1 MGLLRRLVESVVSI
15 GIGNVV
21 AVLRYTRERKRLE
34 RRYPPPAPFPWLWPR
49 PDAGATVVGAADG
62 AMAIAGPTGAGGGA
76 TAVPGGFRLAET
88 WADPGQVAEV
98 VATPRG
104 ARVRFAVAGA
114 GADEPAAGAG
124 KPGAETTRN
133 RGPATLDL
141 SFLAPDLIEVTWRAP
156 LAGLP
161 LPERDWPEV
170 DVEFIPAPP
179 GKGWIL
185 RTAALEVHLA
195 PDARLGF
202 FEPGGRL
209 LREEWP
215 PLFAGENVCHRV
227 RLASGERLHG
237 LGERAAPVDLRGG
250 TYRMWNRDPGGAY
263 GPGAD
268 PVYLS
273 IPIYLS
279 RTMAEAGPDG
289 IGASEAGYLV
299 FYANSHPASF
309 DLGKADP
316 SVAEHRFAG
325 GGLRYYFIP
334 GSAARVLERYAD
346 LTGKPPLPPLWAFGY
361 HQCRWSYY
369 PEARV
374 RKLAADFARHDIP
387 VDAIHLDIHYMDGYR
402 VFTVDK
408 TRFPDL
414 AGLAKDLAAQGIRL
428 VTICDPGVK
437 RDPGYFLYREGLEE
451 EAFCTLPDGEVVIA
465 PVWPGPCAFPDFS
478 RPAVREWW
486 GGQYGRLLEAGVAG
500 FWQDMNEP
508 ATFVAAGE
516 PTLPLASRHAL
527 GDHRAVHN
535 LYGLFMNQAAYE
547 GLRRLD
553 PERRPFIVSRSG
565 WAGLQRYAWTWT
577 ADVRSDWACL
587 RQTIAT
593 IIGLGL
599 SGIPFSGS
607 DVGGF
612 NGEATPELYI
622 RWLQAS
628 AFMPFFRSHTM
639 IGTPDQEP
647 WSYGEPYT
655 TIARDFIRLRYSL
668 LPYIYTLAWEAAEKG
683 WPMVRPLFWS
693 EADAPTRAPADAPA
707 RAPARPATHES
718 PDDDTFLLGDSLL
731 VAPVTEEGATSREVP
746 VPAGLWYDF
755 WTDQPLRGP
764 AMVRLDAPLGRIPV
778 LVRAGAVLPRED
790 PASSTA
796 TRGTERLSLHLYPPE
811 VGASGA
817 SHLYTDRGDGY
828 GPCRLDRFAVTR
840 RQGVVEL
847 RWVESEKSLP
857 WPYRRTE
864 VTLHGV
870 RAPRGSRAVEPSS
883 VWVGPVED
891 L

>member
-1 MGLLRRLVESVVSI
+1 MGRLRRLVESVVSI

-49 PDAGATVVGAADG
+49 PEVGATVAGAADV
-62 AMAIAGPTGAGGGA
+62 AAVIAGATGAGGGS
-76 TAVPGGFRLAET
+76 TAGPDGPGGPGGSSFAET

-114 GADEPAAGAG
+114 ETGTPA
-124 KPGAETTRN
+124 TTRDH
-133 RGPATLDL
+133 GPATLDL

-170 DVEFIPAPP
+170 DVNFIPAPP
-179 GKGWIL
+179 GEGWIL

-195 PDARLGF
+195 PDARLSF

-227 RLASGERLHG
+227 RLAAGERLHG

-279 RTMAEAGPDG
+279 RTPAEAGPDG

-299 FYANSHPASF
+299 FYANSHPAAF
-309 DLGKADP
+309 DLGKTDP
-316 SVAEHRFAG
+316 SLAEHRFAG

-334 GSAARVLERYAD
+334 GPAARVLERYAD
-346 LTGKPPLPPLWAFGY
+346 LTGKPALPPLWAFGY

-451 EAFCTLPDGEVVIA
+451 KAFCTLPDGEVVIA

-486 GGQYGRLLEAGVAG
+486 GRQYGRLLEASVAG

-516 PTLPLASRHAL
+516 PTLPLACRHAL

-693 EADAPTRAPADAPA
+693 EAGAPASAPTRAPAG
-707 RAPARPATHES
+707 APARPATRES

-755 WTDQPLRGP
+755 WTDRPLRGP

-778 LVRAGAVLPRED
+778 LVRAGAVLPREE
-790 PASSTA
+790 PASSTGA
-796 TRGTERLSLHLYPPE
+796 RGTERLSLHLYPPE

-817 SHLYTDRGDGY
+817 GHLYTDRGDGY
-828 GPCRLDRFAVTR
+828 GPGRLDRFVVTR
-840 RQGVVEL
+840 RQGTVEL
-847 RWVESEKSLP
+847 RWVESERGFP

-870 RAPRGSRAVEPSS
+870 RDARGSRSVAPSS
-883 VWVGPVED
+883 VWVCPVED